1 MPHIADRVSGFTES
15 AIREMTRL
23 SLEHGAINLGQGFPD
38 FPAPD
43 VIKEA
48 AIRAIAEDDNQYTV
62 TWGTKAF
69 REAIAAKTARTY
81 PGWEPDPFGEVTV
94 TCGATEG
101 MIAAILG
108 TIDEGDELVV
118 FEPFYESYSPD
129 AQMAGAT
136 IRYVT
141 LHEPDWHIDPD
152 ELRAAFTSRT
162 RGIIVGSPHNPTG
175 KVFTRDELA
184 LIAELCQEHD
194 VICFADEIYEHIVY
208 DGLRHVPMATMPGMA
223 DRTVTLNAMSK
234 TYSVTGWRVGWVIAS
249 PALSDGIRR
258 AHDFM
263 TVCAA
268 SPLQAAGITALAL
281 PPAYYTDL
289 AASYQ
294 AKRDRI
300 VEVLRSV
307 GFVPSVPSGAYYV
320 MADFASVSDA
330 DDFAFSRRLVQDIGV
345 GAVPG
350 SSFYSRRELGRT
362 RVRFAF
368 PKRPETLEAAAQRL
382 ARLRPEG
389 STAAA

>member
-48 AIRAIAEDDNQYTV
+48 AVKAILEDDNQYTV

-69 REAIAAKTARTY
+69 REAIAAKTARTH
-81 PGWEPDPFGEVTV
+81 PGWEPDPFSEVTV

-101 MIAAILG
+101 MIAAIMG
-108 TIDEGDELVV
+108 IIDPGDEIVV
-118 FEPFYESYSPD
+118 FEPFYESYAPD
-129 AQMAGAT
+129 ARMAGAT

-141 LHEPDWHIDPD
+141 LHEPGWRIDPD
-152 ELRAAFTSRT
+152 ELRAAFGPRT
-162 RGIIVGSPHNPTG
+162 RGIIVGNPHNPTG
-175 KVFTRDELA
+175 KVFTREELD

-194 VICFADEIYEHIVY
+194 VIAFADDIYEHIVY
-208 DGLRHVPMATMPGMA
+208 DGARHIALATLPGMA

-249 PALSDGIRR
+249 PELTLGIRR

-268 SPLQAAGITALAL
+268 APLQAAGVVALGL
-281 PPAYYTDL
+281 PATYYEEL
-289 AASYQ
+289 ARGYQ
-294 AKRDRI
+294 AKRDRL
-300 VEVLRSV
+300 VGVLEPV
-307 GFVPSVPSGAYYV
+307 GFRVSVPTGAYYAI
-320 MADFASVSDA
+320 ADFSGISDE
-330 DDFAFSRRLVQDIGV
+330 DDFTFSRRLVRDIGV

-350 SSFYSRRELGRT
+350 SSFYSRRDLGHT
-362 RVRFAF
+362 RIRFAF
-368 PKRPETLEAAAQRL
+368 PKRAETLDAAAERL

-389 STAAA
+389 SHAAA

>member
-1 MPHIADRVSGFTES
+1 MRHIADRVSGFTES

-43 VIKEA
+43 VIKAA
-48 AIRAIAEDDNQYTV
+48 AIRAITEDDNQYTV

-69 REAIAAKTARTY
+69 REAIAAKTARAY

-101 MIAAILG
+101 MIAAIMG
-108 TIDEGDELVV
+108 IIDPGDEIVV
-118 FEPFYESYSPD
+118 FEPFYESYAPD

-141 LHEPDWHIDPD
+141 LHEPGWRIDPD

-208 DGLRHVPMATMPGMA
+208 DGTRHVPVATMPGMA
-223 DRTVTLNAMSK
+223 DRTVTINAMSK

-249 PALSDGIRR
+249 PDLTNGIRR

-268 SPLQAAGITALAL
+268 APLQAAGITALAL
-281 PPAYYTDL
+281 PADYYTDL
-289 AASYQ
+289 AQVYQ
-294 AKRDRI
+294 GKRDRI
-300 VEVLRSV
+300 VDVLESV

-320 MADFASVSDA
+320 MADISGVTHE
-330 DDFAFSRRLVQDIGV
+330 DDVTFSRRLVRDIGV

-350 SSFYSRRELGRT
+350 SSFYSRRDLGHT
-362 RVRFAF
+362 RIRFAF
-368 PKRPETLEAAAQRL
+368 PKRPETLDAAAERL

-389 STAAA
+389 SNAAA

>member
-94 TCGATEG
+94 TSGATEG

-162 RGIIVGSPHNPTG
+162 RGIIVGSPQNPTG
-175 KVFTRDELA
+175 KVFTRDELT

-208 DGLRHVPMATMPGMA
+208 DGLRHVPMATIPGMA

-281 PPAYYTDL
+281 PVDYYTDL
-289 AASYQ
+289 AAAYQ

-307 GFVPSVPSGAYYV
+307 GFAPSVPSGAYYV
-320 MADFASVSDA
+320 MADFSSVSDM
-330 DDFAFSRRLVQDIGV
+330 DDFAFSRRLVEDIGV

-350 SSFYSRRELGRT
+350 SSFYSRRDLGRT

-368 PKRPETLEAAAQRL
+368 PKRPETLEAAAERL

>member
-1 MPHIADRVSGFTES
+1 
-15 AIREMTRL
+15 
-23 SLEHGAINLGQGFPD
+23 
-38 FPAPD
+38 
-43 VIKEA
+43 
-48 AIRAIAEDDNQYTV
+48 
-62 TWGTKAF
+62 
-69 REAIAAKTARTY
+69 
-81 PGWEPDPFGEVTV
+81 
-94 TCGATEG
+94 
-101 MIAAILG
+101 
-108 TIDEGDELVV
+108 
-118 FEPFYESYSPD
+118 
-129 AQMAGAT
+129 MAGAT

-268 SPLQAAGITALAL
+268 APLQAAGITALAL
-281 PPAYYTDL
+281 PPTYYTDL

-320 MADFASVSDA
+320 MADFAGVSDA

-350 SSFYSRRELGRT
+350 SSFYSRRDLGRT

-368 PKRPETLEAAAQRL
+368 PKRPETLEAAAERL
-382 ARLRPEG
+382 ARLRREG